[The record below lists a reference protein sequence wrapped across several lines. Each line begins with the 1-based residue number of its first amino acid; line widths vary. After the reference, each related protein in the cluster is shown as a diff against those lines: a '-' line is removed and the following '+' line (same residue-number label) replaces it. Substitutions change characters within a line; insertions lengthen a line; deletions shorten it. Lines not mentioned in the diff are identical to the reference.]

1 MEKIEPT
8 NGSTIIPIEPLRP
21 GGFRKP
27 ISVRQFVI
35 EHLQTTGED
44 HPSAMHQAYKAAL
57 AEIPLLRSRR
67 GKKYKACTYYS
78 FTRELHA
85 MRLEGVIKHS
95 KTEISDSKHTAHWE
109 TKPLRNY
116 YVLA

>member
-1 MEKIEPT
+1 LEKIEP
-8 NGSTIIPIEPLRP
+8 RQ

-35 EHLQTTGED
+35 EHLQTVGEN

-57 AEIPLLRSRR
+57 AEIPLLASRR
-67 GKKYKACTYYS
+67 GRRYKTCTYYS
-78 FTRELHA
+78 FGRELQA
-85 MRLEGVIKHS
+85 MRLEGIIKHS
-95 KTEISDSKHTAHWE
+95 DKTEVSDSKHTAHWE

-116 YVLA
+116 YVLAEKEGT

>member
-8 NGSTIIPIEPLRP
+8 RALPVEPLRP

-27 ISVRQFVI
+27 LSVRQFII
-35 EHLQTTGED
+35 EHLQTAGED

-57 AEIPLLRSRR
+57 AEIPLSRSRR

-85 MRLEGVIKHS
+85 MRLEGVIKHG
-95 KTEISDSKHTAHWE
+95 KTEISDSTHTAHWK
-109 TKPLRNY
+109 TKPLRTY

>member
-8 NGSTIIPIEPLRP
+8 LPVEPLEQ

-27 ISVRQFVI
+27 ISVRQFVV
-35 EHLQTTGED
+35 EHLRHVGED

-57 AEIPLLRSRR
+57 AEIPLLASRR
-67 GKKYKACTYYS
+67 GRRYKACTYYS
-78 FTRELHA
+78 FSRELQA
-85 MRLEGVIKHS
+85 MKLGGIIKHS
-95 KTEISDSKHTAHWE
+95 DKTEVSDSKHTAHWE

-116 YVLA
+116 YALV

>member
-1 MEKIEPT
+1 MESK
-8 NGSTIIPIEPLRP
+8 TIPVEPLRP

-27 ISVRQFVI
+27 ISVRQFII
-35 EHLQTTGED
+35 EHLQTAGED

-67 GKKYKACTYYS
+67 GKRYKACTYYS
-78 FTRELHA
+78 FTRALNA
-85 MRLEGVIKHS
+85 MRLEGIIKQS
-95 KTEISDSKHTAHWE
+95 RTEISDSIHTAHWE

-116 YVLA
+116 YVLVERGT